1 MNKCEFET
9 FPTFID
15 DLHVKLCD
23 PVVQL
28 LRIRLHPVIFV
39 ILLSVLSQ
47 YNRVCY
53 TVVLCHST
61 LGALKLY
68 TLL

>member
-1 MNKCEFET
+1 MNKYEFDA

-15 DLHVKLCD
+15 DLHVELCN
-23 PVVQL
+23 PVIRF

-39 ILLSVLSQ
+39 ILLSVL
-47 YNRVCY
+47 
-53 TVVLCHST
+53 CHST
-61 LGALKLY
+61 LGSLHLY